1 VQQDI
6 ARLKAAVEE
15 RQVEEVFMTAASPGV
30 MANFLPNDYYPAEEA
45 YVYALAEVM
54 KAEYQAIVQAGL
66 LLQVDCPDLAMTR
79 VTQFA
84 HLTVAVRTS
93 ITCSSPAF
101 VTFHTSEKKL
111 DSLIASF
118 LARTIRTAARSD
130 TSHKPG
136 CLDCSRL
143 PDSYCRIV

>member
-54 KAEYQAIVQAGL
+54 KAEIRPLCRRGF
-66 LLQVDCPDLAMTR
+66 CCRWT
-79 VTQFA
+79 
-84 HLTVAVRTS
+84 VRTWQ
-93 ITCSSPAF
+93 
-101 VTFHTSEKKL
+101 
-111 DSLIASF
+111 
-118 LARTIRTAARSD
+118 
-130 TSHKPG
+130 
-136 CLDCSRL
+136 
-143 PDSYCRIV
+143 